1 MSHVGRCSLSECVF
15 FFHFAS
21 DRSLSTT
28 LLQDIRQIVTITRF
42 FAHLCLHLQLIDIAI
57 SPLAIQIILKEYVQV
72 LEVRPYLYLS
82 AVSGLPLTGLC

>member
-1 MSHVGRCSLSECVF
+1 M
-15 FFHFAS
+15 
-21 DRSLSTT
+21 
-28 LLQDIRQIVTITRF
+28 TRF

>member
-1 MSHVGRCSLSECVF
+1 MFLSECVL
-15 FFHFAS
+15 FHFAS
-21 DRSLSTT
+21 DCSLSTT
-28 LLQDIRQIVTITRF
+28 LLQDIRQIATMTRF
-42 FAHLCLHLQLIDIAI
+42 FAQLCLHLQSIDIAI